1 VGHSTDMSSTLP
13 TLPPVGTLTED
24 QIRGAACV
32 HCGIVQDNATAVDL
46 GPRDARIADLPVRWF
61 PRACRHHGGG

>member
-1 VGHSTDMSSTLP
+1 MSTP
-13 TLPPVGTLTED
+13 PALPPVGSLTEE

-32 HCGIVQDNATAVDL
+32 RCGIVLDNATAVDL

-61 PRACRHHGGG
+61 PRACRLHGGG